1 MSDLAFQHIF
11 QPGLHRDGVTL
22 ILLHG
27 TGGDEHDLLPLG
39 ADLFPGAA
47 LLSPRGQVSENGAL
61 RFFRRSAVGV
71 LDIADWRARTH
82 QLADFIV
89 EASEKYDFNP
99 GRAFA
104 VGLSN
109 GANIA
114 CGLLLMRPKVLAGV
128 VLFRPMF
135 VAEVS
140 PQPNLTR
147 KAALISAGATD
158 PLLPPGDT
166 KRLQE
171 QLACAGADVTVHV
184 QQAGHNLVPND
195 IIQSREWLQSRK
207 VP

>member
-39 ADLFPGAA
+39 SDLLPGAA

-61 RFFRRSAVGV
+61 RFFRRSAAGV
-71 LDIADWRARTH
+71 LDIADWRVRAH
-82 QLADFIV
+82 QMADFIF
-89 EASEKYDFNP
+89 EASQKYKFNL
-99 GRAFA
+99 GRTFA

-114 CGLLLMRPKVLAGV
+114 SGLLLMTPQILAGV

-166 KRLQE
+166 KRLKE

-184 QQAGHNLVPND
+184 QQAGHTLVQND
-195 IIQSREWLQSRK
+195 VIQSREWLQSRK
-207 VP
+207 MP

>member
-1 MSDLAFQHIF
+1 MNQLAFQHVY
-11 QPGLHRDGVTL
+11 QAGQNPDGVTL

-39 ADLFPGAA
+39 ADLLPGAA

-71 LDIADWRARTH
+71 LDIDDWRTRTH
-82 QLADFIV
+82 QLADFII
-89 EASEKYDFNP
+89 EASGKYNFNL

-104 VGLSN
+104 IGLSN

-147 KAALISAGATD
+147 KSALISAGATD

-166 KRLQE
+166 MRLQE
-171 QLACAGADVTVHV
+171 QLACAGADVTVHI
-184 QQAGHNLVPND
+184 QQAGHNLISND
-195 IIQSREWLQSRK
+195 IIQSHEWLKARK
-207 VP
+207 AA

>member
-1 MSDLAFQHIF
+1 MSDLAFQHVF
-11 QPGLHRDGVTL
+11 QPGQTPDGVTL

-39 ADLFPGAA
+39 SDLLPGAA

-71 LDIADWRARTH
+71 LDIEDWRARTH
-82 QLADFIV
+82 KLADFIV
-89 EASEKYDFNP
+89 EASGKYGFNP
-99 GRAFA
+99 SRAFA

-114 CGLLLMRPKVLAGV
+114 SGLLLMRPKVLAGV
-128 VLFRPMF
+128 ILFRPMF

-140 PQPNLTR
+140 PQPDLTR
-147 KAALISAGATD
+147 KAALISAGAND

-166 KRLQE
+166 IRLQE
-171 QLACAGADVTVHV
+171 QFACAGAEVTVRI
-184 QQAGHNLVPND
+184 QQAGHNLVSND
-195 IIQSREWLQSRK
+195 IIQSHEWLEARK
-207 VP
+207 AA

>member
-1 MSDLAFQHIF
+1 MSDLAFQHVF
-11 QPGLHRDGVTL
+11 QPGHTPDGVTL

-39 ADLFPGAA
+39 SDLLPGAA

-71 LDIADWRARTH
+71 LDIEDWRARTH
-82 QLADFIV
+82 KLADFIV
-89 EASEKYDFNP
+89 EASEKYGFNP
-99 GRAFA
+99 SRAFA

-114 CGLLLMRPKVLAGV
+114 SGLLLMRPKVLAGV
-128 VLFRPMF
+128 ILFRPMF

-140 PQPNLTR
+140 PQPDLTR
-147 KAALISAGATD
+147 KAALISAGAND

-166 KRLQE
+166 IRLQE
-171 QLACAGADVTVHV
+171 QFACAGAEVTVRI
-184 QQAGHNLVPND
+184 QQAGHNLVSND
-195 IIQSREWLQSRK
+195 IIQSHEWLMARK
-207 VP
+207 AA

>member
-1 MSDLAFQHIF
+1 MSELAFQHIYK
-11 QPGLHRDGVTL
+11 PGQNPNSVTL

-27 TGGDEHDLLPLG
+27 TGGDEHDLLQLG
-39 ADLFPGAA
+39 ADLLPGAA

-71 LDIADWRARTH
+71 LDITDWRVRTH

-89 EASEKYDFNP
+89 KASEKYDFNP
-99 GRAFA
+99 ASAFA

-114 CGLLLMRPKVLAGV
+114 SGLLLMRPKVLAGV

-158 PLLPPGDT
+158 PLLPPRDT
-166 KRLQE
+166 MRLQE
-171 QLACAGADVTVHV
+171 QLACAGADVTVHI

-207 VP
+207 IP

>member
-1 MSDLAFQHIF
+1 MSDLAFQHVY
-11 QPGLHRDGVTL
+11 QPGQTPDGVTL

-39 ADLFPGAA
+39 ADLLPGAA

-71 LDIADWRARTH
+71 LDIEDWRTRTH
-82 QLADFIV
+82 QLADFVI
-89 EASEKYDFNP
+89 EASEKYGINP
-99 GRAFA
+99 RRAFA

-128 VLFRPMF
+128 ILFRPMF

-147 KAALISAGATD
+147 KSALISAGATD

-166 KRLQE
+166 MRLQE
-171 QLACAGADVTVHV
+171 QLACAGADVTVHI
-184 QQAGHNLVPND
+184 QQAGHNLISND
-195 IIQSREWLQSRK
+195 IIQSHEWLKARK
-207 VP
+207 AA

>member
-1 MSDLAFQHIF
+1 MSDLAFQHVY
-11 QPGLHRDGVTL
+11 QPGQTPDGVTL

-27 TGGDEHDLLPLG
+27 TEGTNTICCPLGSDLL
-39 ADLFPGAA
+39 PGAA
-47 LLSPRGQVSENGAL
+47 LLSPRGQVSENGSL

-71 LDIADWRARTH
+71 LDIEDWRARTH

-89 EASEKYDFNP
+89 EASGKYGFNP
-99 GRAFA
+99 SRAFA

-114 CGLLLMRPKVLAGV
+114 SGLLLMRPKVLAGV
-128 VLFRPMF
+128 ILIRPMF

-140 PQPNLTR
+140 PQPDLSR

-166 KRLQE
+166 IRLQE
-171 QLACAGADVTVHV
+171 QFACAGAEVTVRI
-184 QQAGHNLVPND
+184 QQAGHNLVSND
-195 IIQSREWLQSRK
+195 IMQSREWLKARK
-207 VP
+207 AA

>member
-1 MSDLAFQHIF
+1 MSDLAFQHVY
-11 QPGLHRDGVTL
+11 QPGQTPDGVTL

-39 ADLFPGAA
+39 SDLLPGAA
-47 LLSPRGQVSENGAL
+47 LLSPRGQVSENGSL

-71 LDIADWRARTH
+71 LDIEDWRARTH

-89 EASEKYDFNP
+89 EASGKYGFNP
-99 GRAFA
+99 SRAFA

-114 CGLLLMRPKVLAGV
+114 SGLLLMRPKVLAGV
-128 VLFRPMF
+128 ILIRPMF

-140 PQPNLTR
+140 PQPDLSR

-166 KRLQE
+166 IRLQE
-171 QLACAGADVTVHV
+171 QFACAGAEVTVRI
-184 QQAGHNLVPND
+184 QQAGHNLVSND
-195 IIQSREWLQSRK
+195 IMQSREWLKARK
-207 VP
+207 AA